1 MREAALLGGGAQVMD
16 TRSYEVSELDVIEFV
31 WENPQLEVDALFR
44 PTTDTSFSQTAFD
57 SLEKVRPVENPIL
70 LDDEQ
75 DDENWSRLNPVSE
88 RPDRLPTLPRNCKL
102 GTRIENGPD
111 YDYENVLQ

>member
-1 MREAALLGGGAQVMD
+1 MREAFLPGGGAQVMD
-16 TRSYEVSELDVIEFV
+16 TRGYEVSELDVIGFV
-31 WENPQLEVDALFR
+31 WESPQLEVDALFR
-44 PTTDTSFSQTAFD
+44 PTTDTSFSPTAFD
-57 SLEKVRPVENPIL
+57 RLEKIGPVENPIL

-75 DDENWSRLNPVSE
+75 DDENLSHRNRVSE